1 MDIKTMI
8 DAIPQELSDYSEAG
22 DYMKD
27 GRLYC
32 GKCNTPKTDRMTWG
46 PLEGRIVR
54 HNCKCESEAY
64 KAEQEASERQEY
76 FNKIMRLRNSGFPDA
91 EMSKITFQHD
101 DKSNPKLSEIAHR
114 YVDNF
119 AEMKRQNK
127 GLLLYGSVGT
137 GKTFIAACIANALIE
152 KGYPCLVTNFARIIN
167 GVAGTALTEK
177 QEYFDNLNKYDLL
190 VIDDLAAERNTEY
203 VNEIVFNVIDARC
216 RAGKP
221 VIVTTNLTEYE
232 MKHAADIRKQRI
244 YSRLQEMCVPVYVAG
259 RDKRIQMQKD
269 TSADARA
276 MLGV

>member
-1 MDIKTMI
+1 MDTSMMMDVVTHEIAPNIHVK
-8 DAIPQELSDYSEAG
+8 DYFMG
-22 DYMKD
+22 
-27 GRLYC
+27 GLLYC
-32 GKCNTPKTDRMTWG
+32 GQCHTPKQYRPTTG
-46 PLEGRIVR
+46 PLAGRILPVM
-54 HNCKCESEAY
+54 CSCQVEACR
-64 KAEQEASERQEY
+64 KEEDRQKRQEH
-76 FNKIMRLRNSGFPDA
+76 FDKIMRLRNAGFPDA

-190 VIDDLAAERNTEY
+190 VIDDLAAERDTEY
-203 VNEIVFNVIDARC
+203 VSETVFNVIDARC

-232 MKHAADIRKQRI
+232 LKHAPNIRKQRI

-259 RDKRIQMQKD
+259 RDKRIRMQKD
-269 TSADARA
+269 NTADVRT
-276 MLGV
+276 MLGM